1 MLNLGGRLAPRL
13 RRTLMTAM
21 VVDAFRPFTCGGTLV
36 PRSRDAAATVVEEVG
51 GSVVAVVVAV
61 W

>member
-1 MLNLGGRLAPRL
+1 
-13 RRTLMTAM
+13 MTAM
-21 VVDAFRPFTCGGTLV
+21 VVDAFRPFTRGGTLV